1 MATENETRNN
11 LKALG
16 EVVSSLSAA
25 VSGVTSSSI
34 SYELSTIL
42 NEVTEQMLLPV
53 EKRDLS
59 TALKMLNQPEIIS
72 AAKSG
77 RLPLDVERIQKLLE
91 PVRHDS

>member
-1 MATENETRNN
+1 
-11 LKALG
+11 
-16 EVVSSLSAA
+16 
-25 VSGVTSSSI
+25 
-34 SYELSTIL
+34 
-42 NEVTEQMLLPV
+42 MLLPV

-77 RLPLDVERIQKLLE
+77 RLPFDVERIQKLLE